1 MRQVRAAVRRAAL
14 DPDVLPEELLDGQVA
29 VRYADEAD
37 VAADA
42 DSSGR
47 LETGV
52 FGADALEDAVG
63 ADATA
68 EIPTVADFVTVT
80 WTCAAALRIP
90 TRSTAAVP
98 MAAIDSAT
106 ASQPTASPAT

>member
-1 MRQVRAAVRRAAL
+1 VTDLASSVSDTVRAPESPVTAL
-14 DPDVLPEELLDGQVA
+14 GAEGSLLG
-29 VRYADEAD
+29 EA
-37 VAADA
+37 
-42 DSSGR
+42 
-47 LETGV
+47 L
-52 FGADALEDAVG
+52 G

-80 WTCAAALRIP
+80 CTCAATLRIP

>member
-1 MRQVRAAVRRAAL
+1 VGAVVRVVTDLASWVSDMVRVPESLFTAL
-14 DPDVLPEELLDGQVA
+14 GAGGSLLG
-29 VRYADEAD
+29 EA
-37 VAADA
+37 
-42 DSSGR
+42 
-47 LETGV
+47 L
-52 FGADALEDAVG
+52 G

-68 EIPTVADFVTVT
+68 EIPTVADFVTVIC
-80 WTCAAALRIP
+80 TCAAAFRIP

>member
-1 MRQVRAAVRRAAL
+1 MGAVVRVVTDLASSVSDMVRVPESPSTAL
-14 DPDVLPEELLDGQVA
+14 GAGGSLLG
-29 VRYADEAD
+29 EA
-37 VAADA
+37 
-42 DSSGR
+42 
-47 LETGV
+47 L
-52 FGADALEDAVG
+52 G

-80 WTCAAALRIP
+80 CTCTCAAALRIP

>member
-1 MRQVRAAVRRAAL
+1 VTDLASWVSDMVRVPESLFTAL
-14 DPDVLPEELLDGQVA
+14 GAGGSLLG
-29 VRYADEAD
+29 EA
-37 VAADA
+37 
-42 DSSGR
+42 
-47 LETGV
+47 L
-52 FGADALEDAVG
+52 GAG
-63 ADATA
+63 ATA

-80 WTCAAALRIP
+80 CTCAAALRIP

>member
-1 MRQVRAAVRRAAL
+1 MTDLAYWVSDTVRVPESPLTAL
-14 DPDVLPEELLDGQVA
+14 GTGGSLLG
-29 VRYADEAD
+29 EA
-37 VAADA
+37 
-42 DSSGR
+42 
-47 LETGV
+47 L
-52 FGADALEDAVG
+52 G

-80 WTCAAALRIP
+80 CTCAAALRIP

-106 ASQPTASPAT
+106 PSQPTASPAT